1 MLEAIKTALNEAV
14 DVGIN
19 LEEKIIKE
27 LTVNPKLSAAALAD
41 ILNVSSRQVERL
53 LSRLKKE
60 NKIERIGSNKNGSW
74 ILK

>member
-14 DVGIN
+14 DVGINVGENVGIN

-53 LSRLKKE
+53 L
-60 NKIERIGSNKNGSW
+60 
-74 ILK
+74 